1 MEVGDIV
8 KLVETI
14 ATTKSDGKTIFLKT
28 NERFVVLNSM
38 GSDVQISSLGRS
50 LEIVIGRRFLEV
62 QSKSKGSKSL
72 GKAALNEGKDKMP
85 KDTIVKIGAN
95 ELADAREWARS
106 NGYGVELS
114 SDEHFTVV
122 AETTKTVF
130 IRSNEREILIR
141 LPKRFLEE
149 VTPEQIRLNEQDIL
163 ALIDIAID
171 TGDKEWFN
179 ELHSKL
185 NTL

>member
-1 MEVGDIV
+1 MLSRGSI
-8 KLVETI
+8 KVE
-14 ATTKSDGKTIFLKT
+14 K
-28 NERFVVLNSM
+28 
-38 GSDVQISSLGRS
+38 
-50 LEIVIGRRFLEV
+50 
-62 QSKSKGSKSL
+62 SKSL
-72 GKAALNEGKDKMP
+72 GRAALNGGKGKMP
-85 KDTIVKIGAN
+85 KDTIVKIGTN

-106 NGYGVELS
+106 NGYDVELS
-114 SDEHFTVV
+114 SDEHFVVV

-130 IRSNEREILIR
+130 IRANERELLIR

-149 VTPEQIRLNEQDIL
+149 VAPEQIKLSKQDIL

-171 TGDKEWFN
+171 TGDEEWFY